1 MRRHVPALLAILT
14 VLLLAAC
21 GGGGDAGSGS
31 PTSTGPSAS
40 EPAAAADGGSTEV
53 AIESFTF
60 MPEEV
65 EVATGTE
72 VTWTN
77 GDDFAHTAT
86 SGTPDETTDRFD
98 GVMGELGEMNGKGET
113 FSFTFE
119 EPGTYGYFCRFHPQQ
134 MRATVTVTG

>member
-14 VLLLAAC
+14 ALLLAAC

-31 PTSTGPSAS
+31 PTSTGTSAS

-53 AIESFTF
+53 TIEGFAF

-65 EVATGTE
+65 EVSAGTE

-77 GDDFAHTAT
+77 EDGFAHTTT
-86 SGTPDETTDRFD
+86 SGTPDDTTDRFD
-98 GVMGELGEMNGKGET
+98 GVMGELGEMNGAGET

-119 EPGTYGYFCRFHPQQ
+119 EPGTYEYFCRFHPQQ

>member
-1 MRRHVPALLAILT
+1 MRRRAPVLLAILT
-14 VLLLAAC
+14 ALLLAAC
-21 GGGGDAGSGS
+21 GGGVDGGPQTSGD
-31 PTSTGPSAS
+31 TSAS
-40 EPAAAADGGSTEV
+40 GPAAAADGGSAEV
-53 AIESFTF
+53 TIESFTF

-65 EVATGTE
+65 EVAAGTE

-77 GDDFAHTAT
+77 EDDFAHTAT

-119 EPGTYGYFCRFHPQQ
+119 EPGTYEYFCRFHPQQ
-134 MRATVTVTG
+134 MRATVTVTE

>member
-1 MRRHVPALLAILT
+1 MRRHLPVLLAIVT
-14 VLLLAAC
+14 ALLLAAC
-21 GGGGDAGSGS
+21 GGGGDSSGP
-31 PTSTGPSAS
+31 PTSGDTSAS

-53 AIESFTF
+53 TIESFTF

-65 EVATGTE
+65 EVSAGTE

-77 GDDFAHTAT
+77 QDGFAHTVT
-86 SGTPDETTDRFD
+86 SGTPDDTTDRFD
-98 GVMGELGEMNGKGET
+98 GVMGELGEMNGKGKT

-119 EPGTYGYFCRFHPQQ
+119 EPGTYEYFCRFHPQQ